1 MGRSRRRAATPGECV
16 DIVSAIR
23 SLDLFDL
30 LVVLFVCGF
39 FVAGFMQGTLR
50 RLIGLGILVIALLF
64 ALNLRDP
71 LGSWLGQYWTQYPKE
86 YSTMLAFGASF
97 VVLYL
102 GASIAAQ
109 VFYKRTQLF
118 KRSTLVDEVL
128 GGILGVLQAVLLVGA
143 MIMILDSFFR
153 IQGIAQGPNEIG
165 FLRDI
170 FRFYDP
176 SQAAI
181 LFRDVLIPAFLTLFA
196 WITPA
201 GLRAFF
207 G

>member
-1 MGRSRRRAATPGECV
+1 M
-16 DIVSAIR
+16 DIVGAIR
-23 SLDLFDL
+23 NLDLFDL
-30 LVVLFVCGF
+30 LVVFFVCGF
-39 FVAGFMQGTLR
+39 FLAGFVQGTIR
-50 RLIGLGILVIALLF
+50 RLIGLAILVIALLF

-71 LGSWLGQYWTQYPKE
+71 LGSWLGQYWTQFPKE
-86 YSTMLAFGASF
+86 YSTMLAFGGSF
-97 VVLYL
+97 VVIYL

-109 VFYKRTQLF
+109 VFYKRTTLL
-118 KRSTLVDEVL
+118 KRSTLVDELL
-128 GGILGVLQAVLLVGA
+128 GGFLGLLQAVLLIGA
-143 MIMILDSFFR
+143 MIMILDSYFR
-153 IQGIAQGPNEIG
+153 IPGIAPSPNELG

-181 LFRDVLIPAFLTLFA
+181 LFRDVLIPAFLTLFV

>member
-1 MGRSRRRAATPGECV
+1 M
-16 DIVSAIR
+16 DIVGAIR
-23 SLDLFDL
+23 SLDFFDL
-30 LVVLFVCGF
+30 LFVFFVCGF
-39 FVAGFMQGTLR
+39 FLAGFVQGTLR
-50 RLIGLGILVIALLF
+50 RLIGLGILVVSILF

-71 LGSWLGQYWTQYPKE
+71 LGSWLGGYWTQYPKE
-86 YSTMLAFGASF
+86 YSTMLAFGVSF
-97 VVLYL
+97 VVIYL
-102 GASIAAQ
+102 GASIVAQ

-118 KRSTLVDEVL
+118 KRSTLIDEL
-128 GGILGVLQAVLLVGA
+128 IGGALGVLQAVLLVGA

-153 IQGIAQGPNEIG
+153 IPGIAPGTNEIG
-165 FLRDI
+165 ILRDI

-207 G
+207 A